1 MDSDTEDSEKPKI
14 KKGMPGWNP
23 SANISKDSES
33 GTQTY
38 TDPSDGTLYEWDA
51 SKKAWFP
58 KIDTDFMA
66 VYQLNY
72 GFTSDGKAQPSVPTP
87 SPALTVVNNP
97 EPGANNKTKAKQQQA
112 NSQSK
117 KPEWFQVEAA
127 KNTKVY
133 VSGLPE
139 SISEEKFISMMS
151 RFGVIETDVR
161 NENKPKIKL
170 YRDSNGIPKGD
181 ALCSFVMV
189 ESVDLAIQILDDS
202 LYEDGRSRISV
213 ERARFQMKGE
223 AYKPELKPKKL
234 RKKELDKLRKTKDK
248 KLAWDFDV
256 PRGLES
262 RPKCHKVLVIS
273 NLFTPLDFNEEP
285 EKIFEVKGKVKSAC
299 EKFGSIRKVEIFDQH
314 PEGVGLVFFR
324 DFEETDVAIDMLN
337 GRLLNGRAIKT
348 VHWDGK
354 TKYENKETQEEEMKR
369 LHVWNKFLEEEEN
382 NKEDSID

>member
-1 MDSDTEDSEKPKI
+1 
-14 KKGMPGWNP
+14 MPGWNP

-72 GFTSDGKAQPSVPTP
+72 GFTSDGKAQTSVPTP

-97 EPGANNKTKAKQQQA
+97 EPGANNKTKAKQQQQIHKA
-112 NSQSK
+112 KSPNGFRL
-117 KPEWFQVEAA
+117 KPPR
-127 KNTKVY
+127 TR
-133 VSGLPE
+133 

-248 KLAWDFDV
+248 KLAWDFD
-256 PRGLES
+256 
-262 RPKCHKVLVIS
+262 CHKVLVIS

-285 EKIFEVKGKVKSAC
+285 EKIFEVKGN
-299 EKFGSIRKVEIFDQH
+299 IRKVEIFDQH